1 MVAPFTCHLVAARRR
16 TGTAPRVTAP
26 YGGRRLARRHGAVRG
41 TAPRGHGAGA
51 GAVTDAAGVSQHV
64 AVRPD
69 GLFNN
74 PAYTQVMKTTGTTTV
89 YVSGQVALDATGAT
103 VGAGDLAAQTEQ
115 VMANLKIAVEAAG
128 ATLADVVKVT
138 TYVVG
143 YQPEHRAVITAAR
156 ASYFPDG
163 FPASTLIGVQAL
175 AAPEWLIEVEAVAV
189 IG

>member
-1 MVAPFTCHLVAARRR
+1 M
-16 TGTAPRVTAP
+16 
-26 YGGRRLARRHGAVRG
+26 
-41 TAPRGHGAGA
+41 
-51 GAVTDAAGVSQHV
+51 SQHV

-143 YQPEHRAVITAAR
+143 YQPEHRPVITAAR

-163 FPASTLIGVQAL
+163 FPASTLVGVQAL

-189 IG
+189 IGSDLVAGDEPSGRRDRHRLPVGAAPGQASSASTARARDLGATSV